1 MDGHLLIKG
10 RTQLGVGRNVPH
22 MQVRNDLQRFPLE
35 LFRISIELVKNL
47 IWLVFF
53 FLRIYEQLKG
63 CEVCG
68 L

>member
-53 FLRIYEQLKG
+53 FF
-63 CEVCG
+63 
-68 L
+68 